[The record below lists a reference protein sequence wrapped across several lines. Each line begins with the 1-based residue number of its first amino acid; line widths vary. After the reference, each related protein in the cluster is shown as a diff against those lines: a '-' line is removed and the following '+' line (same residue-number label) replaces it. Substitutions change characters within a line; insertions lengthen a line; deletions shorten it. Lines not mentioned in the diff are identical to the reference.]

1 MMEADFWVGKGNI
14 GVCGTWVISPLC
26 VDEYEGRVGVGADRR
41 LVMDMPLDWNG
52 VEEEAPAVEGRGTLG
67 VTIGSDGGM
76 SSRSEDCLSGV
87 IAGVVDDSLCKR
99 DGGEEG
105 LPIIPKLKP
114 VFSSTLSKDG
124 SFVCIWTSRC
134 RMCGRGM
141 ERIQV
146 LTADWIRDRCSSGR
160 PT

>member
-1 MMEADFWVGKGNI
+1 M
-14 GVCGTWVISPLC
+14 
-26 VDEYEGRVGVGADRR
+26 
-41 LVMDMPLDWNG
+41 
-52 VEEEAPAVEGRGTLG
+52 
-67 VTIGSDGGM
+67 TIGSDGGM

-134 RMCGRGM
+134 RMSRARVKVSSTTGQSLSASFNLLASSYR
-141 ERIQV
+141 
-146 LTADWIRDRCSSGR
+146 LTCM
-160 PT
+160 